1 MTREAARR
9 LRASGGYSLIELL
22 VGVAIF
28 SIVASAGLPHVDTR
42 REGINTSVQSLVAD
56 LRLAR
61 ARAITSGSRH
71 AVAFTT
77 SNTYEL
83 HRLELNDAGV
93 WELEVIVKT
102 VELPENI
109 EVVVPDTPADRIEFN
124 TRGMMVSSPQPMLP
138 AILDLQHRVKHH
150 LAVWPSGQIYQE
162 D

>member
-9 LRASGGYSLIELL
+9 LRASDGYSLIELL

-42 REGINTSVQSLVAD
+42 RESINTSVQFLISD

-71 AVAFTT
+71 ALAFTT

-83 HRLELNDAGV
+83 HRLALNAGGV
-93 WELEVIVKT
+93 WELELVVKT

-109 EVVVPDTPADRIEFN
+109 EIVVPDTPADRIEFN
-124 TRGMMVSSPQPMLP
+124 TRGMMVSSPQPLLP
-138 AILDLQHRVKHH
+138 AISDVQHGSKHH

>member
-1 MTREAARR
+1 MKREAAGR

-28 SIVASAGLPHVDTR
+28 SIIASAGLPHVDTR
-42 REGINTSVQSLVAD
+42 REGINTSVQSVIAD

-71 AVAFTT
+71 ALAFKN

-83 HRLELNDAGV
+83 HRLALSAGGA
-93 WELEVIVKT
+93 WELEVVVKT
-102 VELPENI
+102 VELPGNI
-109 EVVVPDTPADRIEFN
+109 RVVVPDTPADRIEFN
-124 TRGMMVSSPQPMLP
+124 TRGMMVSSPQPLLP
-138 AILDLQHRVKHH
+138 AVLDLQHRVKHH